1 MVTAKVCVGSLQAKS
16 IASALK
22 QAIST

>member
-1 MVTAKVCVGSLQAKS
+1 MVTAKVCVGLLQAKS